1 LETEE
6 AVGNVPTM
14 VKSVHATATGAVG
27 ARDRRIIPKLDMLT
41 NYELYL
47 LDKAQLSQRGA
58 VRQK

>member
-1 LETEE
+1 METEE

-14 VKSVHATATGAVG
+14 VKLVHATATGAVG

-47 LDKAQLSQRGA
+47 LD
-58 VRQK
+58 